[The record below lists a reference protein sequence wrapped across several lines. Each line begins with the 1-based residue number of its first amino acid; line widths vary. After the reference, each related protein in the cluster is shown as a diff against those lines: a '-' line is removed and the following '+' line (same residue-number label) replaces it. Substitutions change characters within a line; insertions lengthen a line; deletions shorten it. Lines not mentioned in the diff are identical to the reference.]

1 MTATISPNISFT
13 GTVGPESPIFIAFT
27 PEDGLDKL
35 ALLGVGLPETEG
47 V

>member
-13 GTVGPESPIFIAFT
+13 RTVGPEGPVLIAFT

-35 ALLGVGLPETEG
+35 ALLGVGLPETKG